1 MAIVADYSAG
11 KPGAKALKAAGF
23 SGAVR
28 YIGFFDLRDSRTP
41 KCTTKAEL
49 DDFTANDLGMALV
62 FESRADDWRGGYAA
76 GFNNYKLARAHANMI
91 GFPSTRPIYMAVDSE
106 VIGNVNHAQ
115 MADYMTGARDAAGG
129 PHLVGV
135 YGQYSVCQ
143 YLWAKGGICDWYW
156 QCRAWS
162 GTPIQYFGP
171 RHLFQHVGLVNA
183 GPIPC
188 DVNDVNQADW
198 GQHLEADSMTY
209 EQFLEYLQRAF
220 KFDLRPDGT
229 GKPGNTWQNG
239 ATVFELL
246 GSILNKPVAAP
257 VVISPEDLAKITEA
271 IVARIPNAPSAEQV
285 AQAVVAEFKK
295 AGN

>member
-23 SGAVR
+23 DGAAR
-28 YIGFFDLRDSRTP
+28 YIGFYSAGDSRTP

-49 DDFTANDLGMALV
+49 DDFTANGLGMALV
-62 FESRADDWRGGYAA
+62 FESRADDWRGGYTT
-76 GFNNYKLARAHANMI
+76 GHANYRIARNHANLI

-106 VIGNVNHAQ
+106 VIGAANHAQ
-115 MADYMTGARDAAGG
+115 MADYIRGARDAAGG

-143 YLWAKGGICDWYW
+143 YLSSFGGICDWYW

-162 GTPIQYFGP
+162 GTPIQYFGG
-171 RHLFQHVGLVNA
+171 RHLFQHVGTVYA

-188 DVNDVNQADW
+188 DVNDVNRDDW
-198 GQHLEADSMTY
+198 GQHLEVETMDWETFKGYMERYEWYHGRPLGVDANGAQGPSRR
-209 EQFLEYLQRAF
+209 EQFQALYSH
-220 KFDLRPDGT
+220 
-229 GKPGNTWQNG
+229 
-239 ATVFELL
+239 ATKDAE
-246 GSILNKPVAAP
+246 PAP
-257 VVISPEDLAKITEA
+257 VTLTPEDRASIVEAVLSEIPSPEAY
-271 IVARIPNAPSAEQV
+271 